1 MSGSG
6 GPSAGA
12 AERVRVRYE
21 KKDHVAR
28 VTLDRPDVLNALDL
42 RTHEELA
49 GVWDDDADNTPEGVF
64 QHFFIVAYPVGS
76 QPAYCYEAEGEV
88 NE

>member
-1 MSGSG
+1 MSYTSSSLDVAFSRSG
-6 GPSAGA
+6 LGGGF
-12 AERVRVRYE
+12 
-21 KKDHVAR
+21 
-28 VTLDRPDVLNALDL
+28 LDACFFWL
-42 RTHEELA
+42 LA

-64 QHFFIVAYPVGS
+64 QHFLIVAYPVGS